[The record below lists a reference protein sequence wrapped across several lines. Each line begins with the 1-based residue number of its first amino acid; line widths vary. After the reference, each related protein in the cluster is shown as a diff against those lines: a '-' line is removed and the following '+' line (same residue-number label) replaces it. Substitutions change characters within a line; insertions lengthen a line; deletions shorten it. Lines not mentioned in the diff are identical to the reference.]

1 MSLKPYLSPIV
12 DRVSH
17 FMRLRGPLAGDRT
30 AQMLHALLLLIAV
43 WTAASWI
50 ATLHLAPITFPRI
63 FNVLFLEAS
72 LAAAL
77 VVLRLGYFRGAS
89 IVHLAGVWIWA
100 TLIFTFFGGI
110 HSPGVAL
117 YVSMPISAAWLLG
130 YRAAIWTAGACL
142 ISALGFAVLE
152 MNASLPLASR
162 STPLG
167 IWSVLLQATL
177 INAIPVGQIIGRLRE
192 TLEELQR
199 YQQHL
204 ELLVEERTNELVQ
217 ARDQAEAANRA
228 KTVFL
233 ANMSHELRTP
243 LNAVLGFS
251 RLLRDGAS
259 SDPQRDLDIINRS
272 GEHLLDLINDL
283 LDVAKIEA
291 GQTRHSDS
299 GLRSWKAHTGRHRYD
314 PCPGRAEGISAA
326 GRNSGIAPIHPNRRR
341 AVTAGSDQSAEQR
354 HQIHRAR
361 FGHTAMQGKRP
372 RIAQD
377 ACY

>member
-1 MSLKPYLSPIV
+1 MDRNATSRSDHAFREYSMCSSWK
-12 DRVSH
+12 RVS
-17 FMRLRGPLAGDRT
+17 PL
-30 AQMLHALLLLIAV
+30 H
-43 WTAASWI
+43 SWCSGS
-50 ATLHLAPITFPRI
+50 ATSGAP
-63 FNVLFLEAS
+63 VC
-72 LAAAL
+72 
-77 VVLRLGYFRGAS
+77 
-89 IVHLAGVWIWA
+89 VHLAGVWIWA
-100 TLIFTFFGGI
+100 TLIFTFFGGV

-130 YRAAIWTAGACL
+130 YRAAIWTAGVCL

-162 STPLG
+162 ATPLG
-167 IWSVLLQATL
+167 IWSVLVQATL

-199 YQQHL
+199 YRQHL

-217 ARDQAEAANRA
+217 ARDQAESANRA

-259 SDPQRDLDIINRS
+259 NDPRRDLDIINRS

-291 GQTRHSDS
+291 GRQDI
-299 GLRSWKAHTGRHRYD
+299 RSRLAIW
-314 PCPGRAEGISAA
+314 E
-326 GRNSGIAPIHPNRRR
+326 NSYRTSP
-341 AVTAGSDQSAEQR
+341 V
-354 HQIHRAR
+354 
-361 FGHTAMQGKRP
+361 
-372 RIAQD
+372 
-377 ACY
+377 